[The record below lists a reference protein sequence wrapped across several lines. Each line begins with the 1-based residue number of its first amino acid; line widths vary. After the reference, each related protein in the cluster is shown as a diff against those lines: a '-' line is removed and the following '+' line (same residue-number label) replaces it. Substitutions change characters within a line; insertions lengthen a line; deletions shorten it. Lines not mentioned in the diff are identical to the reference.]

1 MSGQWVRSGHPIR
14 QVKFGALVT
23 TAFEDLCSFSE
34 IKALIID
41 TKAWHENANANL
53 RSLKHDVGQCIT
65 ESASYEKT
73 MWERIEMELEEINVE
88 NLGFNHPIC
97 SEQNHE
103 IMEACKEFIQ
113 NEESKINMDEVLE
126 SMLKVWKSPKYE
138 AYIKKGKSINEGSY
152 VCEVLA
158 PLLNIVINDLPENLI
173 AWDICS
179 ATDYMMV
186 VQLGKNAELEIVYLE
201 TGRPNSSQD
210 KRVRDHKKL
219 IRFSKDSINTTR
231 SILKLKRIFNQ
242 LLKRQNLSIFTI
254 NIAGDVLE
262 LYAMRKESGI
272 YKYCLIEEATIP
284 LHMTSPSAISGVLQR
299 LLHHSKDPVPLE
311 SISKKS
317 ERIESYLRCTLEVYE
332 NSLNKKKHNWSQTN
346 VTTWPEAL
354 KHDYEEENNRQV
366 MNELKEY
373 REWITANKKM
383 RYEIKNLKMQVLEAE
398 KELASMKMSFR
409 RSHPRQRR
417 TYEEHKAELEEE
429 NYHLRSELQAEVDSN
444 CQNEKQIRALERE
457 CVRCEQE
464 I

>member
-173 AWDICS
+173 AWDIW
-179 ATDYMMV
+179 V
-186 VQLGKNAELEIVYLE
+186 KKKVQLVPYEKVL

-262 LYAMRKESGI
+262 LYAMRKES
-272 YKYCLIEEATIP
+272 
-284 LHMTSPSAISGVLQR
+284 
-299 LLHHSKDPVPLE
+299 DPVPLE